1 MRGIINGKEVV
12 LVASLEEE
20 VLLDLIVCISRC
32 PRCKE
37 VIVAVLLGD
46 LLLLL
51 LCFLRLVSLRGTIIN

>member
-1 MRGIINGKEVV
+1 VRGIINGKEVV

-20 VLLDLIVCISRC
+20 VLLDLIICISRG